1 MTANMRTV
9 TPNQPRTPTRSIR
22 IPDDVWFPA
31 LRKAEREGRTVT
43 DVVLTALRA
52 YLEGGDDE

>member
-1 MTANMRTV
+1 MRTV